1 MTKASD
7 CVKSLVCASFLATIG
22 TASLAATCDQ
32 TQTITVP
39 WTIDISPNQPTG
51 TAAGQVNTVVVA
63 GSASASTDYTVS
75 LLHNAPPTICNG
87 PIPALP
93 TSADIT
99 AMIEWAGFL
108 GRLSTASGATASLEL
123 SINGQPIVLPDN
135 VLSDETNLTRFFLE
149 TLDHHFSVTLD
160 STFSVNGTMSLSDIV
175 KDNFFEFSLVAQG
188 FRVTLSPDVISGV
201 VQYAVPVPLPATLG
215 MGLAGL
221 AVLGGAAATR
231 RKTARTTT

>member
-1 MTKASD
+1 M
-7 CVKSLVCASFLATIG
+7 
-22 TASLAATCDQ
+22 
-32 TQTITVP
+32 
-39 WTIDISPNQPTG
+39 
-51 TAAGQVNTVVVA
+51 
-63 GSASASTDYTVS
+63 
-75 LLHNAPPTICNG
+75 
-87 PIPALP
+87 
-93 TSADIT
+93 
-99 AMIEWAGFL
+99 
-108 GRLSTASGATASLEL
+108 
-123 SINGQPIVLPDN
+123 LPDN

-221 AVLGGAAATR
+221 AVLGGAAATVARPPNDDLILSRADR
-231 RKTARTTT
+231 RGGDDVRRDKSKEAPAGPLFVFRFHCARLYRTRFRAGRDRIRRSAAAR